1 MVLTFIAKKKKDEEN
16 NSLWKDGNVGMANKD
31 AKTKPNHGNNP
42 TNKLAQGQLG
52 RLDHG
57 PQEAIN
63 GSR

>member
-1 MVLTFIAKKKKDEEN
+1 
-16 NSLWKDGNVGMANKD
+16 MADKD
-31 AKTKPNHGNNP
+31 ANTKPNHGKNP

-52 RLDHG
+52 HLDHG